1 MFNFRDITLED
12 KELVNG
18 YLTKSKFMG
27 NDYSFATLF
36 MWRRTYRTK
45 ISEYGGYL
53 IVLRELQNVNHFIYP
68 AGSGDLRTV
77 IKAMI
82 ADTTSYNRDCRIT
95 SITKTDIDVL
105 NNIFPGEFDFI
116 PNREEFDY
124 IYDTQSLINLP
135 GKNYHSK
142 RNHINKFIAMYGK
155 INYEDITD
163 DNIAECETA
172 YEKWL
177 EGKSNDMSGLKGE
190 YDAMTDCFRYY
201 KKLGLCGGLIRVKD
215 KVCSFSFGSRINNDT
230 FGIQV
235 EKSLVDCQSGYA
247 VINREFA
254 ERHAA
259 KYKYINRE
267 DDLGLSGLRKAKLSY
282 KPVFLL
288 EKYTAVLKDYK
299 KT

>member
-1 MFNFRDITLED
+1 MFNFRDIALGD
-12 KELVNG
+12 KELVDG
-18 YLTKSKFMG
+18 YLTKSNFMG
-27 NDYSFATLF
+27 SEYSFATLF

-68 AGSGDLRTV
+68 AGSGDLRMA
-77 IKAMI
+77 IKAII
-82 ADTTSYNRDCRIT
+82 ADTNSYNRNYRIT
-95 SITKTDIDVL
+95 SITKTGVNVL
-105 NNIFPGEFDFI
+105 NNMFPDKFEFI

-142 RNHINKFIAMYGK
+142 RNHINKFIALYGK

-163 DNIAECETA
+163 HNIAECKTA

-177 EGKSNDMSGLKGE
+177 EGKSNDISGLKSE
-190 YDAMTDCFRYY
+190 YDVMTDCFKYY
-201 KKLGLCGGLIRVKD
+201 KELGLCGGLIRAKD
-215 KVCSFSFGSRINNDT
+215 KVCSFSFGSRINTDT
-230 FGIQV
+230 FGIHV
-235 EKSLVDCQSGYA
+235 EKSLVGCQSGYA

-254 ERHAA
+254 ARHAT

-288 EKYTAVLKDYK
+288 EKYTAALKDYK
-299 KT
+299 NT